1 MVRECQKGPM
11 GYDNELSSMRAIFVA
26 DGPVF
31 KAGYS
36 REVFEN
42 IHIYP
47 LLVHILG
54 LEPYAE
60 IDGNLDAVKDL
71 LAD

>member
-1 MVRECQKGPM
+1 MH
-11 GYDNELSSMRAIFVA
+11 AIFVA
-26 DGPVF
+26 DGPAF
-31 KAGYS
+31 KSGYS

-60 IDGNLDAVKDL
+60 IDGDLNVVKDI
-71 LAD
+71 LAH